1 MALFGP
7 SHPATLADNC
17 LVRNEWIC
25 PEYVRSRQ
33 DEILSAIGEHVWITV
48 ASMVVGVIVAFGF
61 ALAARRWRRIENP
74 ILGTSTV
81 LYTIPSLA
89 LFSLLLP
96 VMVSIGV
103 AGLSSTTVI
112 VGLVLYSL
120 TILVR
125 GMLTGL
131 DGVPAEVRDA
141 AIGMGYGGGRLLW
154 RVELPLAL
162 PTIFASL
169 RVAAVSTVALT
180 TVGVVVGH
188 GGLGNLIFQGLRSN
202 FKPEVLTASV
212 LCVVLALVADFVLLG
227 LQRMATPWRRSAA

>member
-7 SHPATLADNC
+7 SHAATLADNC

-33 DEILSAIGEHVWITV
+33 DEILSALGEHVWITV
-48 ASMVVGVIVAFGF
+48 ASMVVGTLVAFGL
-61 ALAARRWRRIENP
+61 ALVARRWRRLEGW
-74 ILGTSTV
+74 ILGSSTV

-89 LFSLLLP
+89 LFSLLYP
-96 VMVSIGV
+96 VMLSLTGS
-103 AGLSSTTVI
+103 GLTSTTVI

-125 GMLTGL
+125 GILTGL
-131 DGVPAEVRDA
+131 DSAPADVRDA
-141 AIGMGYGGGRLLW
+141 AVGMGYGRGRLLW
-154 RVELPLAL
+154 KVELPLAM

-180 TVGVVVGH
+180 TVGLVVGH

-212 LCVVLALVADFVLLG
+212 LCVVLALVADVVLLG
-227 LQRMATPWRRSAA
+227 LQRMATPWRRRAA

>member
-1 MALFGP
+1 M
-7 SHPATLADNC
+7 
-17 LVRNEWIC
+17 VRNEWVC
-25 PEYVRSRQ
+25 PEYVQSRQ
-33 DEILSAIGEHVWITV
+33 DEILAAVGEHIWITV
-48 ASMVVGVIVAFGF
+48 TSMVVGTLVAF
-61 ALAARRWRRIENP
+61 ALALSVRRLRRIENP
-74 ILGTSTV
+74 VLGISTV

-96 VMVSIGV
+96 IF
-103 AGLSSTTVI
+103 GLSSTTVI

-125 GMLTGL
+125 GVLTGL
-131 DGVPAEVRDA
+131 DGIPADVHEA
-141 AIGMGYGGGRLLW
+141 AVGMGYGGARLLW
-154 RVELPLAL
+154 QVELPLAL

-202 FKPEVLTASV
+202 FRPEVLTASV
-212 LCVVLALVADFVLLG
+212 LCVVLALLADLVLLG
-227 LQRMATPWRRSAA
+227 FERMTTPWRRSVA

>member
-1 MALFGP
+1 MSPLG
-7 SHPATLADNC
+7 SGHVATLADGC
-17 LVRNEWIC
+17 MVRNEWVC

-33 DEILSAIGEHVWITV
+33 DEILSAIGEHTWITV
-48 ASMVVGVIVAFGF
+48 ASMVVGTVVAF
-61 ALAARRWRRIENP
+61 ALALAVRRLRRIENP
-74 ILGTSTV
+74 VLGASTV
-81 LYTIPSLA
+81 LYSIPSLA

-96 VMVSIGV
+96 IF
-103 AGLSSTTVI
+103 GLSSTTVI

-125 GMLTGL
+125 GVLTGL
-131 DGVPAEVRDA
+131 DGIPADVHEA
-141 AIGMGYGGGRLLW
+141 AVGMGYGGARLLW
-154 RVELPLAL
+154 QVELPLAL

-202 FKPEVLTASV
+202 FRPEVLTASV
-212 LCVVLALVADFVLLG
+212 LCVVLALLADLVLLG
-227 LQRMATPWRRSAA
+227 FERMTTPWRRSVA